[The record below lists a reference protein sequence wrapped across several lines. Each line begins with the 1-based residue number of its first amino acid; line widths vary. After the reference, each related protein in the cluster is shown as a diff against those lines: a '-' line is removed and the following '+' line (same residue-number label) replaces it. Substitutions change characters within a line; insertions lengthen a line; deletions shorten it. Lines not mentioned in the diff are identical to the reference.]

1 MVQRRSWNLIGL
13 LTAASI
19 IYFWLCVF
27 VRKLPTPPMSGSVF
41 LGWFFGSLIL
51 FISSSPTSEKKIW
64 ISSRLA
70 IYCSTMLLE
79 NSMLKRNWD

>member
-27 VRKLPTPPMSGSVF
+27 VRKLPTPRMSGNVF
-41 LGWFFGSLIL
+41 LVWFLGSLIL
-51 FISSSPTSEKKIW
+51 SIAAG
-64 ISSRLA
+64 RLA
-70 IYCSTMLLE
+70 SRWWYLASGAFVLTYIAIAGGMAMLE
-79 NSMLKRNWD
+79 R

>member
-51 FISSSPTSEKKIW
+51 SIAAG
-64 ISSRLA
+64 RLA
-70 IYCSTMLLE
+70 SRWWYLATGGFVLTYIAIAGGMAMLE
-79 NSMLKRNWD
+79 R